1 MIPPE
6 ASPSSSISLPQVSNP
21 SRAASFCWTAL
32 PHVLVGRIMLDVSSY
47 PATVAELVDAQDLG
61 SCGATRGGS
70 SPSGR
75 IRTCRIRT
83 RRCRKNA
90 LALQRRTRHLEGD
103 PMDQTFQELR
113 LAWARL
119 RLEVDCGL
127 RRGTWYRVTRFTPTD
142 IFLDVQHCPVPVPRH
157 LLDVLVGRP
166 HRRSV
171 VPRPR
176 DAAKLPPELGAPYA
190 VCPACRARSPLRGSP
205 ATLACPRCRG
215 VFVVAWDERY
225 LTEQF
230 AAGEVTARGS

>member
-1 MIPPE
+1 
-6 ASPSSSISLPQVSNP
+6 
-21 SRAASFCWTAL
+21 
-32 PHVLVGRIMLDVSSY
+32 
-47 PATVAELVDAQDLG
+47 
-61 SCGATRGGS
+61 
-70 SPSGR
+70 
-75 IRTCRIRT
+75 
-83 RRCRKNA
+83 
-90 LALQRRTRHLEGD
+90 
-103 PMDQTFQELR
+103 MDQTFQELR

-166 HRRSV
+166 HRWSV